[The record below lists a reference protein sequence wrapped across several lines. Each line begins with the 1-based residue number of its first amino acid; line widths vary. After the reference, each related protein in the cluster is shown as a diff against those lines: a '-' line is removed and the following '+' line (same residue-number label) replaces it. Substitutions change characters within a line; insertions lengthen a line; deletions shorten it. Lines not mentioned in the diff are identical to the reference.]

1 MFKKLL
7 LISSMLVTSSIAF
20 AADGLIS
27 VKSMHNVDDT
37 AAKLIKI
44 LKSKNMTV
52 FATIDHQ
59 AGAMKVGAKLRPTKL
74 VIFGN
79 PKIGSP
85 LMNCAPSIAI
95 DLPQKALIAED
106 ENGDVWLSYNDP
118 AYLVKR
124 HELKG
129 CEPVIAKV
137 TGALAAFA
145 KGATAK

>member
-1 MFKKLL
+1 MFKKLIIGSAIL
-7 LISSMLVTSSIAF
+7 WMTTGVY
-20 AADGLIS
+20 AADGLVS
-27 VKSMHNVDDT
+27 VKSIHNVDDT
-37 AAKLIKI
+37 TAKLVKI

-52 FATIDHQ
+52 FTTIDHQ
-59 AGAMKVGAKLRPTKL
+59 AGATKVGEKLQPTK
-74 VIFGN
+74 VVVFGN

-106 ENGDVWLSYNDP
+106 GNGDVWLSYNDP

-124 HELKG
+124 HEVKG
-129 CEPVIAKV
+129 CDAVVAKV

>member
-1 MFKKLL
+1 MYKKLILTAAIL
-7 LISSMLVTSSIAF
+7 LATTSAF
-20 AADGLIS
+20 AGDGMVTL
-27 VKSMHNVDDT
+27 KSSHNVADT
-37 AAKLIKI
+37 AAKLVTI
-44 LKSKNMTV
+44 LKAKNMTV
-52 FATIDHQ
+52 FATINHQ
-59 AGAMKVGAKLRPTKL
+59 AGAMKVGAELRPTQV

-124 HELKG
+124 HAVKG

-145 KGATAK
+145 KAATAK

>member
-1 MFKKLL
+1 MFKKLF
-7 LISSMLVTSSIAF
+7 LISTMLVSSSMAF
-20 AADGLIS
+20 AADGLVS
-27 VKSMHNVDDT
+27 VKSMNNVDDT
-37 AAKLIKI
+37 TAKLVKI

-52 FATIDHQ
+52 FTTIDHQ
-59 AGAMKVGAKLRPTKL
+59 AGAVKVGEKLRPTKV

-85 LMNCAPSIAI
+85 LMNCAPSVAI

-124 HELKG
+124 HDVKG
-129 CEPVIAKV
+129 CAPVIAKV

>member
-1 MFKKLL
+1 MFKRIFF
-7 LISSMLVTSSIAF
+7 ISSMLVTSSFAL

-27 VKSMHNVDDT
+27 VKSQNNVNDT
-37 AAKLIKI
+37 AAKLVKI
-44 LKSKNMTV
+44 LESKNMTV
-52 FATIDHQ
+52 FTTIDHQ
-59 AGAMKVGAKLRPTKL
+59 AGAMKVGATLRPTKV

-124 HELKG
+124 HGVKG